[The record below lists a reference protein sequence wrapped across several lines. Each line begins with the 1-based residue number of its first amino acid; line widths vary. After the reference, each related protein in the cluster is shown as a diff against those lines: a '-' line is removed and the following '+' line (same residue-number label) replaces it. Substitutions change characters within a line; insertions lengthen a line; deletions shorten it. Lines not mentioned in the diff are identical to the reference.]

1 MASIKELVQ
10 KESEALA
17 KAQKLKASIEKVAAN
32 IVGRS
37 EISKAAKER
46 P

>member
-17 KAQKLKASIEKVAAN
+17 KAQKLKASVEKVAAN

-37 EISKAAKER
+37 EISKAARK
-46 P
+46 PS